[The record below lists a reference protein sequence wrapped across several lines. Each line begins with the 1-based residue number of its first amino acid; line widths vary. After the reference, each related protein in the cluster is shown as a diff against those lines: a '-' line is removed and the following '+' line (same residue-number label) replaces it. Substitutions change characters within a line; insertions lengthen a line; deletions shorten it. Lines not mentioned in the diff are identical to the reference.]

1 MSDLE
6 LQRRKVHGVLSSKS
20 LLESVERLTLNKP
33 TIQKSKSNL
42 NLKKPN
48 EVINSARIFKFKFQF
63 KARNLVYLL

>member
-6 LQRRKVHGVLSSKS
+6 LKRRKVHGVLSSKS

-33 TIQKSKSNL
+33 PLQKSKSNL

-48 EVINSARIFKFKFQF
+48 EVNTNTQLID
-63 KARNLVYLL
+63 L